1 VGAGVAAEVA
11 VGTAVVDKVDEDGAT
26 PQFPKAALQPVPQWA
41 VDVPHHP
48 YALQQLPN
56 EEPTQVKP
64 EVPPQVPSVEIF
76 PPVTGAADAAGTFDD
91 TAGAADE
98 TAGTADDTT
107 TIVDDTASVF
117 DVAAGAEETMTAGA
131 EDTGNLQSPNLAW
144 HPVPQCCGVEPQ
156 RPFFEQQFPQDEFL
170 QVSVFQDCLPQTLE
184 VLTRNALTLRNRRA
198 GTANNIEERIV

>member
-131 EDTGNLQSPNLAW
+131 EGTGDLQSPNLPW

-184 VLTRNALTLRNRRA
+184 VLTRNALTLRNRMA

>member
-1 VGAGVAAEVA
+1 
-11 VGTAVVDKVDEDGAT
+11 
-26 PQFPKAALQPVPQWA
+26 
-41 VDVPHHP
+41 
-48 YALQQLPN
+48 LPN

-91 TAGAADE
+91 TAG
-98 TAGTADDTT
+98 TADDTT
-107 TIVDDTASVF
+107 SVVEDTASVF
-117 DVAAGAEETMTAGA
+117 DDAAGAEKTITAGA
-131 EDTGNLQSPNLAW
+131 EDTGDLQSPNLAW

-156 RPFFEQQFPQDEFL
+156 RPFLEQQFPQDEFL

>member
-1 VGAGVAAEVA
+1 M
-11 VGTAVVDKVDEDGAT
+11 
-26 PQFPKAALQPVPQWA
+26 
-41 VDVPHHP
+41 
-48 YALQQLPN
+48 
-56 EEPTQVKP
+56 KP

-91 TAGAADE
+91 TAGAADD
-98 TAGTADDTT
+98 TAGTADDTAV
-107 TIVDDTASVF
+107 IVEDTASVF
-117 DVAAGAEETMTAGA
+117 DDVAGAEETMTAGA
-131 EDTGNLQSPNLAW
+131 EDTGTLQSPNLAW